1 MDDFSWDGA
10 RSRPQPTGQPGRRTR
25 LTRLRRRVVL
35 AAVGLALVGLG
46 ALVVPNRI
54 STSSAATRPDCGA
67 RVAKSTGGVW
77 RCTFVDNF
85 SGTSLDLAKW
95 SPLLTARTGVPT
107 PECRVSS
114 PDNIAVQGGRLS
126 LTVRREPAPF
136 TCTSPTGGYVTRY
149 TGGAVTTYNKFSQAY
164 GRFAFRGLPSGSF
177 KLVAVRAKFPDTKVP
192 GLHSALWM
200 WPQHLTYG
208 HG

>member
-164 GRFAFRGLPSGSF
+164 GRFAFR
-177 KLVAVRAKFPDTKVP
+177 AKFPDTKVP